1 MATVVPY
8 PPVPPA
14 QRSDL
19 PPLGPGAVGSIGARI
34 VARVIDM
41 FVVLVPLS
49 FVTVW
54 PFTVESV
61 GGTTVTID
69 QPPWALVVQWVVPVA
84 YEIVMLMFFG
94 ATIGKFVARLRVVRF
109 SDGRLPQPTQA
120 SYRTLVPALPTLV
133 ALVAPDSLA
142 LLLSPLPTLIYLTA
156 LFNPLFR
163 GLNDRAGGTI
173 VLRYR

>member
-34 VARVIDM
+34 AARIIDM

-49 FVTVW
+49 LVTVL
-54 PFTVESV
+54 PFVVQT
-61 GGTTVTID
+61 GGAKMVLAD
-69 QPPWALVVQWVVPVA
+69 QPAWALVVQWVVPVA
-84 YEIVMLMFFG
+84 YETVMVMFFG
-94 ATIGKFVARLRVVRF
+94 ATIGKFVMRLRVVRL

-120 SYRTLVPALPTLV
+120 SYRALVPALPALV
-133 ALVAPDSLA
+133 ALVAPDSIA
-142 LLLSPLPTLIYLTA
+142 LLLGPFQTFIYLTA

-173 VLRYR
+173 VLRSR